1 VRAGEQGHCDPETLH
16 RFVTC
21 ELGQEALDRVLGHI
35 QECAP
40 CEEEVSR
47 LIESGVKPYW
57 AEPATAEDE
66 RDNDFGAG
74 INEVPVRSPDSE
86 APAGLTSA
94 KAPKKISRK
103 IRNLL
108 LGRMLGRGGMGAVYE
123 AHDTV
128 TGRRVAVKVVTGG
141 EIDQEQTSR
150 LLNEARAMARLS
162 HPNIL
167 PVYDVVFDD
176 LQPILVMEYI
186 DGVTLDRWQRR
197 GSIDP
202 RLAARIVR
210 KMALAVDYAHQ
221 QGVVHR
227 DLKPSNVMLVIDAQA
242 KDTVDR
248 AGDIDL
254 KITDFGI
261 AKILDPLATGIT
273 RTGELI
279 GTPQYMS
286 PEQAMGNADRIST
299 PTDVYSLGT
308 ILYELLVGKPPF
320 VSSDPVITLQMVRD
334 TEPLPPK
341 SLRPDVPVDLDTI
354 CMKCLEKSAE
364 RRYASAA
371 ELAEELTEFLENRP
385 IRARP
390 IGHIARM
397 VRWGKRNRT
406 VAVAWSA
413 IIALLATLVVIGFV
427 VAKRERDAFR
437 VQTVLLIEANAAKEK
452 LRQAWKTTLDQTGHS
467 LSAMTTKYF
476 KLGIPLKDLPSEERQ
491 AFEGWAKLVSDYLK
505 QMRAVDDWTM
515 MEAHTLTTLLILE
528 EQLDNGPHLDDQ
540 TMPLIERAERT
551 LRTLQAD
558 NDPSDDEDAASLLL
572 ALGTMKRNYRAQP
585 VMGSGAASP

>member
-1 VRAGEQGHCDPETLH
+1 MHAGQQGHCDPETLH

-21 ELGQEALDRVLGHI
+21 ELEQEALDRVLGHV
-35 QECAP
+35 QECESCQA
-40 CEEEVSR
+40 EVSR
-47 LIESGVKPYW
+47 LIDLGIKPYW
-57 AEPATAEDE
+57 AESATADDE
-66 RDNDFGAG
+66 TDDDLGG
-74 INEVPVRSPDSE
+74 GLIEVPAEGTNSEVSLGLTAGE
-86 APAGLTSA
+86 APG
-94 KAPKKISRK
+94 KVSRK
-103 IRNLL
+103 VRNLL

-128 TGRRVAVKVVTGG
+128 TGRRVAVKVVAGG
-141 EIDQEQTSR
+141 ELDQEQTSR

-197 GSIDP
+197 DSIDP
-202 RLAARIVR
+202 RIAAMIVR

-227 DLKPSNVMLVIDAQA
+227 DLKPSNVMLVIDSQG
-242 KDTVDR
+242 KDAVERVD
-248 AGDIDL
+248 DIDL

-261 AKILDPLATGIT
+261 AKILDPLASGIT

-286 PEQAMGNADRIST
+286 PEQAMGNADRVST

-320 VSSDPVITLQMVRD
+320 VSSDPVITLQMIRD
-334 TEPLPPK
+334 TEPISPK

-371 ELAEELTEFLENRP
+371 ELADDLTAFLEHRA

-390 IGHIARM
+390 IGLIART
-397 VRWGKRNRT
+397 VRWGKRHQML
-406 VAVAWSA
+406 AVAWSA
-413 IIALLATLVVIGFV
+413 VLLSLTALVAAGFIM
-427 VAKRERDAFR
+427 AKRERDALR
-437 VQTVLLIEANAAKEK
+437 VQTGLLIEANVAKEK
-452 LRQAWKTTLDQTGHS
+452 FKQAWKTSLDATGKS
-467 LSAMTTKYF
+467 MSAMATKYF
-476 KLGIPLKDLPSEERQ
+476 TLGIPYSAVPEEERQ
-491 AFEGWAKLVSDYLK
+491 AFEGWASLISEYLK
-505 QMRAVDDWTM
+505 EMLQADEWTK
-515 MEAHTLTTLLILE
+515 MEAEHMATLLVLE
-528 EQLDNGPHLDDQ
+528 NQLGGKAYFGDQ
-540 TMPLIERAERT
+540 TIPLIERARQTVHRLLPKADPTEEKQ
-551 LRTLQAD
+551 LRG
-558 NDPSDDEDAASLLL
+558 LLNSYDFFE
-572 ALGTMKRNYRAQP
+572 KNYR
-585 VMGSGAASP
+585 

>member
-1 VRAGEQGHCDPETLH
+1 MHVGEQGHCDPATLH

-21 ELGQEALDRVLGHI
+21 ELEQETLDRVLGHI
-35 QECAP
+35 QECESCQA
-40 CEEEVSR
+40 EVSR
-47 LIESGVKPYW
+47 LIELGVKPYW
-57 AEPATAEDE
+57 AESTTGADE
-66 RDNDFGAG
+66 TDDDSGAG
-74 INEVPVRSPDSE
+74 LIGVPVEGTDWE

-94 KAPKKISRK
+94 EASGKISRK
-103 IRNLL
+103 IRNLI

-141 EIDQEQTSR
+141 ELDQEQTSR

-202 RLAARIVR
+202 WLAARIVR
-210 KMALAVDYAHQ
+210 KMALAVDYAHR

-227 DLKPSNVMLVIDAQA
+227 DLKPSNVMLVIDAQVQDA
-242 KDTVDR
+242 VDR
-248 AGDIDL
+248 MDDVDL

-261 AKILDPLATGIT
+261 AKILDPLASGIT

-320 VSSDPVITLQMVRD
+320 VSSDPVITLQMIRD
-334 TEPLPPK
+334 TEPMPPK
-341 SLRPDVPVDLDTI
+341 SLRPDVPLDLDTI

-364 RRYASAA
+364 RRYSSAA
-371 ELAEELTEFLENRP
+371 ELADDLTAFLENRP
-385 IRARP
+385 IRAVP
-390 IGHIARM
+390 IGHIARL

-413 IIALLATLVVIGFV
+413 IIASLATLVVIGFV
-427 VAKRERDAFR
+427 VAKRERDALR
-437 VQTVLLIEANAAKEK
+437 VQTGLLIEANAAKEK
-452 LRQAWKTTLDQTGHS
+452 LRQAWKTSLDQTGSS
-467 LSAMTTKYF
+467 LSAMTKKYF
-476 KLGIPLKDLPSEERQ
+476 QLGIPLADLPPEERQ
-491 AFEGWAKLVSDYLK
+491 AFEGWATLVSDYLK
-505 QMRAVDDWTM
+505 QMRNVDDWTL
-515 MEAHTLTTLLILE
+515 MEAQNLATLLILE
-528 EQLDNGPHLDDQ
+528 EQLHKGPHLGDE
-540 TMPLIERAERT
+540 TIPLIERAERT

-558 NDPSDDEDAASLLL
+558 DDPSDEEEVASLLL
-572 ALGTMKRNYRAQP
+572 ALGTMKRNYPVQP
-585 VMGSGAASP
+585 AMGSGAVSP